1 MEVCVLLGVVL
12 SGVVLCVLIV
22 VDFVLSIPVEL
33 LSIKIKGG
41 LRLESPPL
49 SSSPTG
55 TEADRFCLDCVS
67 SGFVDGVILGV

>member
-1 MEVCVLLGVVL
+1 MLLGVDPSGVILGVLLGVD
-12 SGVVLCVLIV
+12 SS
-22 VDFVLSIPVEL
+22 LSISVEL

-55 TEADRFCLDCVS
+55 TVADRFCLDCVS
-67 SGFVDGVILGV
+67 SGFVAGVILGV